1 MEGFSYIAICQIA
14 EGFGKRSVV
23 PNGIR
28 RGGFAHSRKTG
39 SFKVFTPPE
48 LISLTSVSTRK
59 KLEAEG

>member
-1 MEGFSYIAICQIA
+1 LRRGKAWKTKGF
-14 EGFGKRSVV
+14 
-23 PNGIR
+23 PTGIR